1 MIELGVRSEELGVNC
16 QEWEREIMSIASEKS
31 KQFAARIVRLYQYL
45 HDQKKEY
52 VMSRQLL
59 RAGTSIGANLAE
71 AEYSFSRNEF

>member
-1 MIELGVRSEELGVNC
+1 
-16 QEWEREIMSIASEKS
+16 MSIASEKS